1 MFIFQGTELGGNI
14 YNAPFFKFDKM
25 EDLPETLYN
34 WIVEE
39 VIYNFPRDLKGYDND
54 Q

>member
-39 VIYNFPRDLKGYDND
+39 VIYNFPTDLKR
-54 Q
+54 